1 MTILNTQGLNAEL
14 QQKLKNRK
22 VEYGRLNLS
31 ELGLTEDNL
40 KILINN
46 NEQLFKGLGS
56 LSLYKNQLSALPE
69 EIGKLTE
76 LTHLYLY
83 NNQLSALPEEIGNLT
98 NLREL
103 DLDNNRLPAL
113 PEEIGNL
120 TELTHLNLS
129 NNQLT
134 ALPEEIGNL
143 TELRELDLDN
153 NRLPALPA
161 DIGKLTE
168 LTHLNLSNN
177 QLTALPEEIGN
188 LTELRD
194 LSLDNNPLS
203 EETRNYIDNALR
215 QIHHDRNQISNIAYN
230 MVAFDQQVNL
240 NPIRQALGFTEEQYG
255 NLDNLIKASNSIA
268 ENDRSLDAMLNKMAI
283 TEIYK
288 YNSSN
293 AIPAIKGVFNIILA
307 DAEQKEDSRI
317 MLAVLGAFTGDCPTP
332 INDFIV
338 QQIIVQN
345 KNDLEK
351 PEFIGFIEKE
361 AVRYAITTK
370 LNSSLKPNEKIE
382 QVEGLLN
389 KLYLEAVPNP
399 EITNRKNF
407 QPSGSNYIS
416 FADGQINSEQ
426 NKALKEK
433 FFEMVAS
440 KNMQNEWARDNEKIE
455 GLVSQYKEKTL
466 GIRNQLANF
475 KERLQEVMQSDGEK
489 YGGLFIEAD
498 KYVEMTDEEKL
509 KAYLKNQKVT
519 NFNNLLPE
527 DKTEIATKYL
537 GQYLDKIK
545 NEDDI
550 ADIDEAD
557 IDEGPQSVIDN
568 IEKHQNMAQSQQ
580 NNPFSR

>member
-1 MTILNTQGLNAEL
+1 M
-14 QQKLKNRK
+14 
-22 VEYGRLNLS
+22 
-31 ELGLTEDNL
+31 
-40 KILINN
+40 
-46 NEQLFKGLGS
+46 
-56 LSLYKNQLSALPE
+56 
-69 EIGKLTE
+69 GKLT
-76 LTHLYLY
+76 
-83 NNQLSALPEEIGNLT
+83 NLT
-98 NLREL
+98 Y
-103 DLDNNRLPAL
+103 
-113 PEEIGNL
+113 
-120 TELTHLNLS
+120 LNLS

-134 ALPEEIGNL
+134 ALPEEIG
-143 TELRELDLDN
+143 
-153 NRLPALPA
+153 
-161 DIGKLTE
+161 KLT
-168 LTHLNLSNN
+168 NLRDLSLDNN
-177 QLTALPEEIGN
+177 QLTALPAEIGD
-188 LTELRD
+188 LTDLTYLR
-194 LSLDNNPLS
+194 LSNNPLS
-203 EETRNYIDNALR
+203 EETRNYIDNGLR
-215 QIHHDRNQISNIAYN
+215 EIHNLRGQNCSIIYN

-489 YGGLFIEAD
+489 YSDLFLDSNKYQEMMDEANLK
-498 KYVEMTDEEKL
+498 KYLEGKEVK
-509 KAYLKNQKVT
+509 
-519 NFNNLLPE
+519 NFNNLLP
-527 DKTEIATKYL
+527 DGKTKIATNYL

-550 ADIDEAD
+550 ADIDEAY